1 MGKGKQIILKD
12 DLEMSKRYDKEF
24 DYDSNSS
31 RAVSDNSS
39 EDESVD
45 DWKKEKQRL
54 TIDNMK
60 QRLKIYAKHLNA
72 FKTEEQ
78 ADIKPLEDAIFNEPT
93 ISEII
98 KIEKLV
104 GTYRFDEIMSEH
116 LYTLQKLF
124 MAVSYGVI
132 PVTRPQREEISDVQ
146 RKLVEDIHISD
157 VDDVENIIK
166 ENLQEIVNLF
176 VIIEDSLKLIRK
188 SFDKFPLRK
197 NVLNT
202 VVESEDSDTTET
214 MNDIS

>member
-1 MGKGKQIILKD
+1 MGKGKHIILKD

-31 RAVSDNSS
+31 RAISDNSS

-78 ADIKPLEDAIFNEPT
+78 ADMKPLEDAIFNEPT

-116 LYTLQKLF
+116 LDTLQKLF

>member
-78 ADIKPLEDAIFNEPT
+78 ADMKPLEDAIFNEPT

-104 GTYRFDEIMSEH
+104 GSYRFDEIMSEH
-116 LYTLQKLF
+116 LDTLQKLF

>member
-78 ADIKPLEDAIFNEPT
+78 ADMKPLEDAIFNEPT

-116 LYTLQKLF
+116 LDTLQKLF

-188 SFDKFPLRK
+188 YFDKFPLRK

>member
-78 ADIKPLEDAIFNEPT
+78 ADMKPLEDAIFNEPT

-116 LYTLQKLF
+116 LDTLQKLF

>member
-98 KIEKLV
+98 KIEKLL

>member
-78 ADIKPLEDAIFNEPT
+78 ADMKPLEDAIFNEPT

-116 LYTLQKLF
+116 LDTLQKLF

-214 MNDIS
+214 MDDIS

>member
-1 MGKGKQIILKD
+1 MGKGKHIILKD

-31 RAVSDNSS
+31 RAISDNSS

-78 ADIKPLEDAIFNEPT
+78 ADMKPLEDAIFNEPT

-116 LYTLQKLF
+116 LETLQKLF

>member
-78 ADIKPLEDAIFNEPT
+78 ADMKPLEDAIFNEPT

-116 LYTLQKLF
+116 LDTLQKLF

-132 PVTRPQREEISDVQ
+132 PVTPPQREEISDVQ
-146 RKLVEDIHISD
+146 RKLGS
-157 VDDVENIIK
+157 
-166 ENLQEIVNLF
+166 QGY
-176 VIIEDSLKLIRK
+176 SC
-188 SFDKFPLRK
+188 
-197 NVLNT
+197 
-202 VVESEDSDTTET
+202 
-214 MNDIS
+214 

>member
-78 ADIKPLEDAIFNEPT
+78 ADMKPLEDAIFNEPT

-116 LYTLQKLF
+116 LDTLQKLF

-132 PVTRPQREEISDVQ
+132 PVTRPQREEVSDVQ